1 MVSAGQ
7 QPDVA
12 VADIVAADIVAAGIV
27 AAGIVVIGVHNV
39 EIEPMEKVLQSVPAW
54 LEWHS
59 PYE

>member
-12 VADIVAADIVAAGIV
+12 VADIV

-39 EIEPMEKVLQSVPAW
+39 EIEPMEKVLQSVPA
-54 LEWHS
+54 
-59 PYE
+59 